1 MAVARPTGY
10 LAYDIGS
17 DGTIVYTN
25 GSALFLLQPDGRKVH
40 VLNEPLIEPVF
51 FVPV

>member
-1 MAVARPTGY
+1 MSDSSATSAI
-10 LAYDIGS
+10 AYPK
-17 DGTIVYTN
+17 